1 MLKQEKGK
9 NTKLEAEL
17 KEGKMKQ
24 QNHEQEI
31 LLLKAKVNN
40 DDFYHAFLFF
50 LGNYLSWK
58 VFFMSY
64 SSMLKE
70 QDLGKRKFKVFS
82 WNLVIGHLPYGT
94 TIY

>member
-40 DDFYHAFLFF
+40 DDFYHAI
-50 LGNYLSWK
+50 SC
-58 VFFMSY
+58 
-64 SSMLKE
+64 E
-70 QDLGKRKFKVFS
+70 
-82 WNLVIGHLPYGT
+82 P
-94 TIY
+94 

>member
-1 MLKQEKGK
+1 MLKQEKMK

-40 DDFYHAFLFF
+40 DDFYHAFF
-50 LGNYLSWK
+50 
-58 VFFMSY
+58 
-64 SSMLKE
+64 
-70 QDLGKRKFKVFS
+70 
-82 WNLVIGHLPYGT
+82 
-94 TIY
+94 